1 MSPAYLFVY
10 GTLQRG
16 SRNRFA
22 GLLESQSR
30 FLGAARTRG
39 RLYSLGKYPGAI
51 SFPAS
56 AEWIHGEVFL
66 LKQPAKILRMLDSY
80 EGPKF
85 ERAAAPVELASGRQ
99 IDAWAYFYRS
109 EPSTGRV
116 RSGRWAKRD
125 S

>member
-10 GTLQRG
+10 GTLRHG
-16 SRNRFA
+16 LRNRFA
-22 GLLESQSR
+22 GLLESQGR

-51 SFPAS
+51 SDKAS
-56 AEWIHGEVFL
+56 GEWIQGEVFL
-66 LKQPAKILRMLDSY
+66 LKQPARILRALDRY

-85 ERAAAPVELASGRQ
+85 ERAVAPVELASGRQ
-99 IDAWAYFYRS
+99 IDAWAYFYRA
-109 EPSTGRV
+109 EPSTGRI
-116 RSGRWAKRD
+116 RSGRWARRD